1 MPQKFEKTQNLQAN
15 NVKKFSIGI
24 SKNPKRTKWKK
35 ICDNGKVN
43 NLRR

>member
-15 NVKKFSIGI
+15 NVKKFSIA
-24 SKNPKRTKWKK
+24 KNPKRTKWKK